1 MQGSMESNKLK
12 RNMTPRDA
20 VVSFQCSPPD
30 YVQVSEMIG
39 GETFHHLEVQRHPD
53 VVTEIEERYIF
64 LAKQADIAS
73 DQVRRGRSCI
83 FNVYFR
89 QP

>member
-1 MQGSMESNKLK
+1 MQGSMESNKLQ

-20 VVSFQCSPPD
+20 VVSFRCSPPD
-30 YVQVSEMIG
+30 FVQVRETID
-39 GETFHHLEVQRHPD
+39 GESFLHLEVQRHPD
-53 VVTEIEERYIF
+53 VVTEVEARYIF
-64 LAKQADIAS
+64 FAKQADIAR
-73 DQVRRGRSCI
+73 DQVKRGRSCA

>member
-1 MQGSMESNKLK
+1 
-12 RNMTPRDA
+12 MTPRDA

-30 YVQVSEMIG
+30 CVQVSEMIG
-39 GETFHHLEVQRHPD
+39 GESFHHLEVQRHPD

-64 LAKQADIAS
+64 FAKQADIAR